1 MTTFPSSPFGTEI
14 TSDDIVAKMQTFS
27 GWEDRYRQVIQWG
40 KKLPTMPDELKSEQV
55 IVSGCESQV
64 WLVSQNID
72 GIWHFC
78 ADSDAR
84 IVRGLIAL
92 VMAAYDGKTSEQVQA
107 FDIDEYFE
115 KIGLITHLS
124 RSAAPGRGPAAPAR
138 PARGPRPR
146 ARRPARRHPWR

>member
-1 MTTFPSSPFGTEI
+1 MMSFPISPFGKEI

-40 KKLPTMPDELKSEQV
+40 KKLPVMPDELKSDQV
-55 IVSGCESQV
+55 VVSGCESQV

-72 GIWHFC
+72 GVWCFC

-107 FDIDEYFE
+107 FDIDGYFDE
-115 KIGLITHLS
+115 IGLITHLS
-124 RSAAPGRGPAAPAR
+124 PSRGNGLKAIVEQIKNLSA
-138 PARGPRPR
+138 
-146 ARRPARRHPWR
+146 

>member
-124 RSAAPGRGPAAPAR
+124 PSRGNGLKAIVAQIQELSA
-138 PARGPRPR
+138 
-146 ARRPARRHPWR
+146 